1 MSRVEDNYK
10 FALEEGNRKIE
21 GSTTEC
27 AMQLSTMLIRVL
39 LDISLSLAK
48 IADNCEGQGVKME
61 KQNKDKS

>member
-48 IADNCEGQGVKME
+48 IADELEE
-61 KQNKDKS
+61 KHEI

>member
-10 FALEEGNRKIE
+10 FALEEGNRKLE

-48 IADNCEGQGVKME
+48 IADELEAKHE
-61 KQNKDKS
+61 D

>member
-10 FALEEGNRKIE
+10 LALEEGNRKIE
-21 GSTTEC
+21 GSTAEC

-48 IADNCEGQGVKME
+48 IADELEAKHE
-61 KQNKDKS
+61 I

>member
-48 IADNCEGQGVKME
+48 IADELEAKHE
-61 KQNKDKS
+61 D

>member
-21 GSTTEC
+21 GSTTDC

-48 IADNCEGQGVKME
+48 IADELEAKHE
-61 KQNKDKS
+61 D

>member
-48 IADNCEGQGVKME
+48 IADELEVKR
-61 KQNKDKS
+61 DL

>member
-48 IADNCEGQGVKME
+48 IADELEAKHE
-61 KQNKDKS
+61 I